1 MTILTRILNYPSVT
15 RLATHLSEPLYRNG
29 YALVFSSGATSAL
42 GMVYWILA
50 AHTYSTE
57 TIGLN
62 SAVISAMIFLANVAQ
77 LNLMNALNRFL
88 PTAGR
93 KSWHMVVYAY
103 VISLAMAVG
112 SGLVF
117 IFGISIWAPQLS
129 FLSSSPNFI
138 LWFIIATMAWCIF
151 VLQDSALIGLRH
163 SSWVPVENVLFALAK
178 IGLLIGLA
186 TVMPRYGVFAS
197 WTLAVLITIL
207 PTNFLIFGWLI
218 PRHMR
223 IVSEQTESITPI
235 QIAKYLAGDY
245 FGSLVSLAAISLLPI
260 IIVVRVGATANA
272 YFYLSW
278 TIAYALYLVSRNMG
292 MSLITEAATD
302 QRKLNLY
309 SYRTF
314 IQTARLLVPLVII
327 IVLAAPNILR
337 LFGKSYSIEGATLLR
352 LLCLSALPNI
362 VTAIYTS
369 VVRVQRRMKKL
380 VLVLTVPYILV
391 IALSYLFMNTYGVTG
406 VGIAWLVSQSL
417 VAAILLATEFRF
429 MWKTKNLVMEN

>member
-1 MTILTRILNYPSVT
+1 MTILTRLLNYPSIT
-15 RLATHLSEPLYRNG
+15 RLATHLREPLYRNG
-29 YALVFSSGATSAL
+29 YALVFSSAATSGL

-62 SAVISAMIFLANVAQ
+62 SALISAMIFLANVAQ

-88 PTAGR
+88 PTAGQ

-103 VISLAMAVG
+103 VISLVMAVG
-112 SGLVF
+112 SSLIFILGL
-117 IFGISIWAPQLS
+117 SIWAPELG
-129 FLSSSPNFI
+129 FLSSSPTFI
-138 LWFIIATMAWCIF
+138 LWFVVATMVWCIF
-151 VLQDSALIGLRH
+151 VLQDSTLIGLRQ

-178 IGLLIGLA
+178 IGLLVGLA
-186 TVMPRYGVFAS
+186 AMLPRYGVFVS
-197 WTLAVLITIL
+197 WTLAVLITIV

-218 PRHMR
+218 PRNMR
-223 IVSEQTESITPI
+223 TVSDQTESITPR
-235 QIAKYLAGDY
+235 QIVKYLAGDY

-278 TIAYALYLVSRNMG
+278 TIAYTLYLVSRNMG

-362 VTAIYTS
+362 VTSIYTS

-380 VLVLTVPYILV
+380 VLILTVPYMLV
-391 IALSYLFMNTYGVTG
+391 IVLSYLLMNAYGVVG
-406 VGIAWLVSQSL
+406 VGIAWLASQSL
-417 VAAILLATEFRF
+417 VAVILLVVEFRF
-429 MWKTKNLVMEN
+429 MWKTRNLVIET

>member
-1 MTILTRILNYPSVT
+1 
-15 RLATHLSEPLYRNG
+15 
-29 YALVFSSGATSAL
+29 
-42 GMVYWILA
+42 
-50 AHTYSTE
+50 
-57 TIGLN
+57 
-62 SAVISAMIFLANVAQ
+62 
-77 LNLMNALNRFL
+77 
-88 PTAGR
+88 
-93 KSWHMVVYAY
+93 
-103 VISLAMAVG
+103 
-112 SGLVF
+112 LVF
-117 IFGISIWAPQLS
+117 IFGIGIWAPQLS

>member
-1 MTILTRILNYPSVT
+1 MTRILNFPSVT
-15 RLATHLSEPLYRNG
+15 RFATHLREPLYRNG
-29 YALVFSSGATSAL
+29 YALVLSSAATSGL

-62 SAVISAMIFLANVAQ
+62 SAAISAMIFLANVSQ

-103 VISLAMAVG
+103 MISLVMAVVT
-112 SGLVF
+112 SLIF
-117 IFGISIWAPQLS
+117 IFGVSIWAPQLG
-129 FLSSSPNFI
+129 FLSSGPTFI
-138 LWFIIATMAWCIF
+138 LWFIVATMTWCIF
-151 VLQDSALIGLRH
+151 VLQDSTLIGLRQA
-163 SSWVPVENVLFALAK
+163 SWVPVENILFALAK

-186 TVMPRYGVFAS
+186 TIMPRYGVFVS

-218 PRHMR
+218 PGKKHTL
-223 IVSEQTESITPI
+223 SDQTESITTT
-235 QIAKYLAGDY
+235 QVVKYIAGDY
-245 FGSLVSLAAISLLPI
+245 FGSLVSLAAITLLPI
-260 IIVVRVGATANA
+260 IIVVQVGASANA

-292 MSLITEAATD
+292 MSLITEAAGD
-302 QRKLNLY
+302 QSKLNLY

-327 IVLAAPNILR
+327 IVFAAPNILR

-352 LLCLSALPNI
+352 LLCLSALPNM
-362 VTAIYTS
+362 VTSIYTS
-369 VVRVQRRMKKL
+369 VVRVQRRMKPL

-391 IALSYLFMNTYGVTG
+391 IALSYLLMNTYGVVG
-406 VGIAWLVSQSL
+406 VGIAWLVSQSF
-417 VAAILLATEFRF
+417 VAVILLIVEFRF
-429 MWKTKNLVMEN
+429 MWKTSNLVREN

>member
-1 MTILTRILNYPSVT
+1 MNRILNFPSVT
-15 RLATHLSEPLYRNG
+15 RFATHLREPLYRNG
-29 YALVFSSGATSAL
+29 YALVLSSAATSGL

-62 SAVISAMIFLANVAQ
+62 SAAISAMIFLANVSQ

-103 VISLAMAVG
+103 VISLVMAVVT
-112 SGLVF
+112 SLVF
-117 IFGISIWAPQLS
+117 IFGVHIWAPQLG
-129 FLSSSPNFI
+129 FLSSGPTFI
-138 LWFIIATMAWCIF
+138 LWFIVATMTWCIF
-151 VLQDSALIGLRH
+151 VLQDSTLIGLRQA
-163 SSWVPVENVLFALAK
+163 SWVPVENILFALAK

-186 TVMPRYGVFAS
+186 TIMPRFGVFVS

-207 PTNFLIFGWLI
+207 PTNFLIFGWLL
-218 PRHMR
+218 PEKTRTL
-223 IVSEQTESITPI
+223 SDQSESITST
-235 QIAKYLAGDY
+235 QVVKYIAGDY

-260 IIVVRVGATANA
+260 IIVVQVGASANA

-292 MSLITEAATD
+292 MSLITEAAGD
-302 QRKLNLY
+302 QGKLNLY

-314 IQTARLLVPLVII
+314 IQTARLLVPLVIL
-327 IVLAAPNILR
+327 IVLAAPHILG
-337 LFGKSYSIEGATLLR
+337 LFGKSYSIEGAALLR
-352 LLCLSALPNI
+352 LLCLSALPNM
-362 VTAIYTS
+362 VTSIYTS
-369 VVRVQRRMKKL
+369 VVRVQRRMKPL

-391 IALSYLFMNTYGVTG
+391 IALSYLLMDTYGVIG
-406 VGIAWLVSQSL
+406 VGIAWLASQSL
-417 VAAILLATEFRF
+417 VAGILLIVEFRF
-429 MWKTKNLVMEN
+429 MWKTGNLIREN

>member
-1 MTILTRILNYPSVT
+1 
-15 RLATHLSEPLYRNG
+15 
-29 YALVFSSGATSAL
+29 
-42 GMVYWILA
+42 MVYWILA

-62 SAVISAMIFLANVAQ
+62 SALISAMIFLANVAQ

-88 PTAGR
+88 PTAGQ

-103 VISLAMAVG
+103 VISLVMAVG
-112 SGLVF
+112 SSLIFILGL
-117 IFGISIWAPQLS
+117 SIWAPELG
-129 FLSSSPNFI
+129 FLSSSPTFI
-138 LWFIIATMAWCIF
+138 LWFVVATMVWCIF
-151 VLQDSALIGLRH
+151 VLQDSTLIGLRQ

-178 IGLLIGLA
+178 IGLLVGLA
-186 TVMPRYGVFAS
+186 AMLPRYGVFVS
-197 WTLAVLITIL
+197 WTLAVLITIV

-218 PRHMR
+218 PRNMR
-223 IVSEQTESITPI
+223 TVSDQTESITPR
-235 QIAKYLAGDY
+235 QIVKYLAGDY

-278 TIAYALYLVSRNMG
+278 TIAYTLYLVSRNMG

-362 VTAIYTS
+362 VTSIYTS

-380 VLVLTVPYILV
+380 VLILTVPYMLV
-391 IALSYLFMNTYGVTG
+391 IVLSYLLMNAYGVVG
-406 VGIAWLVSQSL
+406 VGIAWLASQSL
-417 VAAILLATEFRF
+417 VAVILLVVEFRF
-429 MWKTKNLVMEN
+429 MWKTRNLVIET